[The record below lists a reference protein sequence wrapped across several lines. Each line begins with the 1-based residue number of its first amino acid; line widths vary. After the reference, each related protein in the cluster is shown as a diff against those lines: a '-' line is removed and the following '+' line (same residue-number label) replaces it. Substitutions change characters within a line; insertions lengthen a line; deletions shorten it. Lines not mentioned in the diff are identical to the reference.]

1 MMKKKN
7 KLTAE
12 IKYHLLKDISHKI
25 RGTLDLNKILNL
37 LLDILKDI
45 INYDAAGIFIIR
57 RDVNH
62 PEYNFMKQKIAAIAQ
77 RGFGDLPLESD
88 AMLME
93 GKGIIGKTIITGK
106 SILLQDVRKDKT
118 YIAGRKQTLSE
129 ITSPIFRDGKTI
141 GALNVESD
149 KLDGFTPDD
158 IKVLDFFAEATS
170 ISIERALLHYQILEK
185 EKMEEQL
192 KLAKDIQ
199 LGLLPY
205 SEPQIKGYQFSSIWI
220 PTYEIGGDYFDYIT
234 LEDNKLAIVV
244 ADVSGDGIPAA
255 LIMAAFRALL
265 RYNAKRFTDP
275 GDLMKLM
282 NELVPEFMRSRDFIS
297 IFYGILDN
305 KSHKFKYC
313 NCGHNPSL
321 LWQEN
326 KIRLL
331 EKTGPSLNL
340 LKVADFN
347 TNEIIL
353 NNNDLI
359 LLYTDGVVEVFDK
372 SGEQFGLNGLKE
384 VFEKHSTKTPVE
396 LIENIIFS
404 TREFNSSEIYNDDFT
419 LLVLKRNDTIN

>member
-1 MMKKKN
+1 
-7 KLTAE
+7 
-12 IKYHLLKDISHKI
+12 
-25 RGTLDLNKILNL
+25 
-37 LLDILKDI
+37 
-45 INYDAAGIFIIR
+45 
-57 RDVNH
+57 
-62 PEYNFMKQKIAAIAQ
+62 
-77 RGFGDLPLESD
+77 
-88 AMLME
+88 
-93 GKGIIGKTIITGK
+93 
-106 SILLQDVRKDKT
+106 
-118 YIAGRKQTLSE
+118 
-129 ITSPIFRDGKTI
+129 
-141 GALNVESD
+141 
-149 KLDGFTPDD
+149 
-158 IKVLDFFAEATS
+158 
-170 ISIERALLHYQILEK
+170 
-185 EKMEEQL
+185 
-192 KLAKDIQ
+192 
-199 LGLLPY
+199 
-205 SEPQIKGYQFSSIWI
+205 
-220 PTYEIGGDYFDYIT
+220 
-234 LEDNKLAIVV
+234 V

-297 IFYGILDN
+297 IYYGILDY

-321 LWQEN
+321 LWQED

-372 SGEQFGLNGLKE
+372 SGEQFGLSGLNK

-396 LIENIIFS
+396 LIENITFS
-404 TREFNSSEIYNDDFT
+404 TREFNSSDIYNDDFT